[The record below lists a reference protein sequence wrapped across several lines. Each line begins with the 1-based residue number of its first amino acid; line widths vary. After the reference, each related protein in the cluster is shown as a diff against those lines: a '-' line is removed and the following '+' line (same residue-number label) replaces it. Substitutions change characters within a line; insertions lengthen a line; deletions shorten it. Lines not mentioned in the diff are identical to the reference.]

1 MTPARTLDST
11 LAGCAIV
18 IADECST
25 GDLDAM
31 LSSRGATVRR
41 AVVPSPGAAHEL
53 GPAAIRAARGEVDAV
68 IIVSASAAGS
78 WVDAADRADALESI
92 RRRATSGRLLL
103 VSVGAGVA
111 DRLHGAELRTAVSE
125 HEHPTSSADRV
136 IEHFGRGRGGALSL
150 PTDAGLVEVR
160 SGGVVVDGV
169 FVPLSRSAVALIDA
183 LATAGGRVISRAE
196 LGAALPGPQRTP
208 HAVEAAVARLRE
220 ALGQRVL
227 VHTVV
232 KRGYRLAVTET

>member
-1 MTPARTLDST
+1 MTTARTLDSA
-11 LAGCAIV
+11 LVGCAIV
-18 IADECST
+18 IVDERSS

-31 LSSRGATVRR
+31 LTSRGATVRR
-41 AVVPSPGAAHEL
+41 ALAPTTDAHEQ
-53 GPAAIRAARGEVDAV
+53 GSAAIRAARGEVDAV
-68 IIVSASAAGS
+68 ILRSVSAAAS
-78 WVDAADRADALESI
+78 WVEAAERTDALESI
-92 RRRATSGRLLL
+92 RLRAGSGRLLL

-111 DRLHGAELRTAVSE
+111 DRLRDAGLRTAVSD
-125 HEHPTSSADRV
+125 HERSTSSVDLV
-136 IEHFGRGRGGALSL
+136 IGHFGRGGAPSL
-150 PTDAGLVEVR
+150 PTDAGRVEVR

-183 LATAGGRVISRAE
+183 LASAGGRVISRAE

-220 ALGQRVL
+220 ALGQRAL

-232 KRGYRLAVTET
+232 KSGYRLAVIET

>member
-25 GDLDAM
+25 GDLDVL

-41 AVVPSPGAAHEL
+41 AVVPSPGAAHGL
-53 GPAAIRAARGEVDAV
+53 GPAAIHAARGEVDAV
-68 IIVSASAAGS
+68 IIVSVSAAGS
-78 WVDAADRADALESI
+78 WVDAADRADALESV
-92 RRRATSGRLLL
+92 RRRAASGRLLL

-111 DRLHGAELRTAVSE
+111 DRLRDAELRTAVSE

-136 IEHFGRGRGGALSL
+136 IEHFVRGGAPSL

>member
-1 MTPARTLDST
+1 MTPARTLDTT
-11 LAGCAIV
+11 LAGCAVV

-41 AVVPSPGAAHEL
+41 AVVEGPGANEL
-53 GPAAIRAARGEVDAV
+53 GEAAIRAAAGEVDAV
-68 IIVSASAAGS
+68 ILVSTSAAAY
-78 WVDAADRADALESI
+78 WVEAADRADALESI
-92 RRRATSGRLLL
+92 RSRAGSGRLLL
-103 VSVGAGVA
+103 VSSGAGVA
-111 DRLHGAELRTAVSE
+111 DRLRDAELRTAVSD
-125 HEHPTSSADRV
+125 HEGVTSSADRV
-136 IEHFGRGRGGALSL
+136 IEHFGRGGAPSL

-160 SGGVVVDGV
+160 SGGVIVDGV

-183 LATAGGRVISRAE
+183 LAAAGGRVISRAE
-196 LGAALPGPQRTP
+196 LGAALPGRQRTP

-232 KRGYRLAVTET
+232 KRGYRLAVTDT

>member
-11 LAGCAIV
+11 LTGCAIV
-18 IADECST
+18 IADDCSA

-41 AVVPSPGAAHEL
+41 AVVPRQGAAHEL

-68 IIVSASAAGS
+68 IIVSAPAAGS
-78 WVDAADRADALESI
+78 WIDAADRADALEGI
-92 RRRATSGRLLL
+92 RRRAGSGRLLL

-111 DRLHGAELRTAVSE
+111 DRLRDAELRTAVSE
-125 HEHPTSSADRV
+125 HEHPTSSVDRV
-136 IEHFGRGRGGALSL
+136 IEHFGRGGALSL
-150 PTDAGLVEVR
+150 PTDAGPVEVR

>member
-18 IADECST
+18 IADDCSA

-53 GPAAIRAARGEVDAV
+53 GPAVIRAARGEVDAV

-78 WVDAADRADALESI
+78 WIDAADRADALESI
-92 RRRATSGRLLL
+92 RRRAASGRLLL

-111 DRLHGAELRTAVSE
+111 DRLRDAELRTAVSE

-136 IEHFGRGRGGALSL
+136 IEHFGRGGALSL

>member
-1 MTPARTLDST
+1 MTPARTLDTT

-25 GDLDAM
+25 GDLDAI
-31 LSSRGATVRR
+31 LSSRGATVRH
-41 AVVPSPGAAHEL
+41 AVVQGPGANEL
-53 GPAAIRAARGEVDAV
+53 GQAAIRAAAGEVDAV
-68 IIVSASAAGS
+68 ILVSASAAGY
-78 WVDAADRADALESI
+78 WVEAADRADALESI
-92 RRRATSGRLLL
+92 RSRAGSGRLLL

-111 DRLHGAELRTAVSE
+111 DRLRDAELRTAVSDPE
-125 HEHPTSSADRV
+125 GVPSSADRV
-136 IEHFGRGRGGALSL
+136 IEHFGGGGALSL

-169 FVPLSRSAVALIDA
+169 FVPLSRSAVALIDT
-183 LATAGGRVISRAE
+183 LAAAGGRVISRADR
-196 LGAALPGPQRTP
+196 GAALPGPQRTP

-232 KRGYRLAVTET
+232 KRGYRLAVIET

>member
-11 LAGCAIV
+11 LVGCAIV
-18 IADECST
+18 IADECAS

-31 LSSRGATVRR
+31 LSSRGANVRR
-41 AVVPSPGAAHEL
+41 AFVPRSHAHEM
-53 GPAAIRAARGEVDAV
+53 GSAAMHAARGEVDAV
-68 IIVSASAAGS
+68 ILASASVAGFWVEAAEQ
-78 WVDAADRADALESI
+78 ADVLESI
-92 RRRATSGRLLL
+92 RRRAGSGRLLL
-103 VSVGAGVA
+103 VSLGAGVA
-111 DRLHGAELRTAVSE
+111 DRLGDADLRTAVSDPE
-125 HEHPTSSADRV
+125 RPTSSVDRV
-136 IEHFGRGRGGALSL
+136 IEHFERGGALSL

-160 SGGVVVDGV
+160 SGGVVVDGA

-183 LATAGGRVISRAE
+183 LASAGGRVISRAE

-220 ALGQRVL
+220 ALGQRAL

-232 KRGYRLAVTET
+232 KRGYRLAVNET